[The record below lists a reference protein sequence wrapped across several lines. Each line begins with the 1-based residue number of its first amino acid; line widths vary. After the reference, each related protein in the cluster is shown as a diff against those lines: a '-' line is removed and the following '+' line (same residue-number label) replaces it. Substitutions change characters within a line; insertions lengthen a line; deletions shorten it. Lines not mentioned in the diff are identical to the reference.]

1 MKYLCNVILVMGVL
15 SVGIANADI
24 PNYKYAELS
33 YGTGELD
40 LGIFGES
47 ADIDQDGFQ
56 IEGSY
61 SFLEDQLWVFG
72 SYADVDGSEPGV
84 KVGVETTRLGAGW
97 IFSAS
102 DSVSVD
108 VSALYRK
115 DDLSVSGLGSEDID
129 GLGIAVGGRANLS
142 DLIELYGR
150 LGYLSSDY
158 EGAWTVDLGA
168 VWNINE
174 RFALTLSAEYF
185 DFDDDGVEL
194 ELTQF
199 LVGARVKF

>member
-1 MKYLCNVILVMGVL
+1 MKYLCNVVLAMGVL

-40 LGIFGES
+40 LSITGEGS
-47 ADIDQDGFQ
+47 VDIDQDGFQ

-72 SYADVDGSEPGV
+72 SYADVDGSESGV

-97 IFSAS
+97 IFTAS
-102 DSVSVD
+102 DNATIDVSV
-108 VSALYRK
+108 LYR
-115 DDLSVSGLGSEDID
+115 DDDFEIDGESVDGNGLGV
-129 GLGIAVGGRANLS
+129 AVGGRLNAS
-142 DLIELYGR
+142 ELIEVYGR

-158 EGAWTVDLGA
+158 EGAWTIDVGG
-168 VWNINE
+168 VFNINE

-185 DFDDDGVEL
+185 DFDDDGLGL
-194 ELTQF
+194 ELIQ
-199 LVGARVKF
+199 LQAGVRVKF